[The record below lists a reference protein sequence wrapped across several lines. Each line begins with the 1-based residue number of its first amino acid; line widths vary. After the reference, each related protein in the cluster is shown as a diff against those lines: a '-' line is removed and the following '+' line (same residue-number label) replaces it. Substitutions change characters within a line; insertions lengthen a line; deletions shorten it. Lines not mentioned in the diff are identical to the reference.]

1 VGKLCGDRGEW
12 VSGWVVGDGLFIWV
26 GVKGL
31 GVGVGGELWVS

>member
-1 VGKLCGDRGEW
+1 MGGW
-12 VSGWVVGDGLFIWV
+12 WVVGDGLFIWV